1 MSIFRRRRK
10 KRSLLSLIRVVISVI
25 VAVLIT
31 FALSVILV
39 EKDKPYLV
47 AADYSTIT
55 YYDDDVYVRINE
67 LPDNAYPEKETLFD
81 VEIWEEARL
90 DGLSKLDQFL
100 QVMQVKLYTDD
111 EGNKYLWL
119 VDNYPDE
126 ILGEGEDGEDKDYDD
141 FDEHYVYFL
150 NTQPTGE

>member
-1 MSIFRRRRK
+1 MIAAIVVGVVLCFAESIIF
-10 KRSLLSLIRVVISVI
+10 
-25 VAVLIT
+25 
-31 FALSVILV
+31 V
-39 EKDKPYLV
+39 EDDKPYLV

-55 YYDDDVYVRINE
+55 YYDDVYQRIDE
-67 LPDNAYPEKETLFD
+67 LPENAYAEREILFD
-81 VEIWEEARL
+81 AEIWEEARL

-111 EGNKYLWL
+111 EGNSYLWL

-126 ILGEGEDGEDKDYDD
+126 ILSAGEDGEDKDYDD

-150 NTQPTGE
+150 AAN

>member
-1 MSIFRRRRK
+1 MIAAIVVGVVLCFAESIIF
-10 KRSLLSLIRVVISVI
+10 
-25 VAVLIT
+25 
-31 FALSVILV
+31 V
-39 EKDKPYLV
+39 EDDKPYLV

-55 YYDDDVYVRINE
+55 YYDDVYQRIDE
-67 LPDNAYPEKETLFD
+67 LPENAYAEREILFD
-81 VEIWEEARL
+81 AEIWEEARL

-111 EGNKYLWL
+111 EGNSYLWL

-126 ILGEGEDGEDKDYDD
+126 ILSAGEDGEDKDSDD

-150 NTQPTGE
+150 AAN